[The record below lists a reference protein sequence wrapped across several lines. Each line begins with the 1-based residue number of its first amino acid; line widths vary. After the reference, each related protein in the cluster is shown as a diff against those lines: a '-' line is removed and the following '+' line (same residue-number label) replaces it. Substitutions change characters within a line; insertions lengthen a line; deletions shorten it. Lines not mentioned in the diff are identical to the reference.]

1 VTTVGAF
8 AQVRMFVLVMR
19 LHDQFR
25 LFVIGKIPNH
35 GFMVIDPDDRMI
47 VSHGNSSVK

>member
-1 VTTVGAF
+1 
-8 AQVRMFVLVMR
+8 MFVLVVR

-35 GFMVIDPDDRMI
+35 RFMMIDPDDRMI
-47 VSHGNSSVK
+47 VSHGYSSVK